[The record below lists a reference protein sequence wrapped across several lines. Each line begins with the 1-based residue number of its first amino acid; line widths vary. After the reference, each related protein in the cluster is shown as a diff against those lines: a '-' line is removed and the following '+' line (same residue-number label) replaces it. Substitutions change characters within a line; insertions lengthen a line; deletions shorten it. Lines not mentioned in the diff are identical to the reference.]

1 MSKKRTR
8 HVSSHSRALHEYAAQ
23 HGWAISVTNASHL
36 VMEKAGCQAVH
47 SSLTPSCRFA
57 TRKALADLK
66 RAERAADEQST
77 IEN

>member
-1 MSKKRTR
+1 MSKSRLR
-8 HVSSHSRALHEYAAQ
+8 HVSAHSRALHEYAAQ
-23 HGWAISVTNASHL
+23 NGWKISITNASHL
-36 VMEKAGCQAVH
+36 VMEKSGCQTVH

-66 RAERAADEQST
+66 KAERANNEQST